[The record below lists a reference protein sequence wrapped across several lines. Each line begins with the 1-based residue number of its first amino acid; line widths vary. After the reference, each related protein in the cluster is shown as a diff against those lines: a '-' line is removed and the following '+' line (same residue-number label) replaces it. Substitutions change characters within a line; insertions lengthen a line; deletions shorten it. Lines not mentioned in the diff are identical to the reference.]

1 MTLTGRLANTQPNI
15 QNLPGTMADKLSW
28 AFERGL
34 PVKTSADMAAQVD
47 VDALAPPSLK
57 IPSAHA
63 FKWTFSGVEYARVG
77 RCRVWLFYPIRR
89 CLEVKVWWQDCD
101 GDFIAWGVECE
112 ALNIKLQG
120 SAGGGKSFDEDEHEA
135 MQRID
140 AAVLSV
146 YIEALERT

>member
-1 MTLTGRLANTQPNI
+1 MTTGRIANNQPNI
-15 QNLPGTMADKLSW
+15 QNVPGSLADKLSQ
-28 AFERGL
+28 AFERGRIAIASGSPDPFKHL
-34 PVKTSADMAAQVD
+34 DGRRFSVIN
-47 VDALAPPSLK
+47 
-57 IPSAHA
+57 IPSAHG

-101 GDFIAWGVECE
+101 GDFVAWGVECE

-146 YIEALERT
+146 YIEALERA